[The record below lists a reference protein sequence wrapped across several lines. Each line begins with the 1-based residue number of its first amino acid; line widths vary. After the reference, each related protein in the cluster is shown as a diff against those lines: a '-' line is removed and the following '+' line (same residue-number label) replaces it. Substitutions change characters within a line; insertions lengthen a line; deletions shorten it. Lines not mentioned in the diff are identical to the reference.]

1 MTDTTISPMT
11 NALKIIE
18 SQLKTEEEQLT
29 ALGSEL
35 EKTAQWMMEA
45 SGTPEFRDRQDV
57 YYPLLSEWREQ
68 KAKVN
73 ALYAQRANLPCI
85 GEPASI
91 TAVAKMMEEKR
102 AIKEATVTSTTYE
115 RAQRRLFKQVNG
127 FLSGR

>member
-1 MTDTTISPMT
+1 MTDVTINPI
-11 NALKIIE
+11 L
-18 SQLKTEEEQLT
+18 SQLKTEEEQL
-29 ALGSEL
+29 ASLGSEL

-45 SGTPEFRDRQDV
+45 SGTPEFSDRQDV
-57 YYPLLSEWREQ
+57 YYPQLNEWREQ

-73 ALYAQRANLPCI
+73 ALYVQRANLSRI
-85 GEPASI
+85 GDSTSI

-115 RAQRRLFKQVNG
+115 RAQKRLFKQVNG

>member
-1 MTDTTISPMT
+1 MTSATITSI
-11 NALKIIE
+11 L
-18 SQLKTEEEQLT
+18 SQLKTEEEQL
-29 ALGSEL
+29 ASLGSEL
-35 EKTAQWMMEA
+35 ERTAQWMMEA
-45 SGTPEFRDRQDV
+45 SGTPEFSDRQDV
-57 YYPLLSEWREQ
+57 YYPQLNEWREQ

-73 ALYAQRANLPCI
+73 ALYAQRANLTRI

-91 TAVAKMMEEKR
+91 TAVAKVMEEKR